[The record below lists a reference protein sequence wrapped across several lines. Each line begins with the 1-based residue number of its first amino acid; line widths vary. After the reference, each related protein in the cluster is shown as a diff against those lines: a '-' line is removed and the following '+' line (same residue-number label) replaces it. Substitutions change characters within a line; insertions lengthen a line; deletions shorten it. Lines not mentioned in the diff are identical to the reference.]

1 MQKPLVPC
9 SNTGAKMKKT
19 KPSKTPLKIIRKIKD
34 AEKRYFKTIELLKPY
49 EQKKDSQKVFTAEEW
64 KFTSQD

>member
-1 MQKPLVPC
+1 
-9 SNTGAKMKKT
+9 MKKT